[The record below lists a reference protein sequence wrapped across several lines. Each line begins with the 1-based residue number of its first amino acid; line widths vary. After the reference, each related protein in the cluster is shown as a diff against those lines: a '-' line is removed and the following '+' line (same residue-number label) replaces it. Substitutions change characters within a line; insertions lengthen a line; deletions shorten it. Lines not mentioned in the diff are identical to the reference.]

1 MIVSIDEKFKVK
13 DFFNKFFNKLMVD
26 LKCFLKILMRF
37 FC

>member
-1 MIVSIDEKFKVK
+1 MIVSIDENFKVK

-26 LKCFLKILMRF
+26 LKYFLKILMRF